1 MTRIMFMF
9 WSSNYKVDCACHKG
23 NRNCPVQKRSP
34 NAAEHLPPP
43 VLGTLIGAETRRRKA
58 RRKELEMEQQGIA
71 SDENGSQQTEE
82 IPEGP
87 AAVSDNEVKPLTL
100 LYIYSHHSLVLE
112 SDPIQHGDLQNRNYR
127 RTFLNP

>member
-1 MTRIMFMF
+1 MTRIMFVF

-58 RRKELEMEQQGIA
+58 RRKELEMEQQSIA
-71 SDENGSQQTEE
+71 LDENGSQQTEE
-82 IPEGP
+82 VPEGL
-87 AAVSDNEVKPLTL
+87 AAVSDNEVKSLPPC
-100 LYIYSHHSLVLE
+100 YICYSVLQE
-112 SDPIQHGDLQNRNYR
+112 SDPIALESSKEKLQEA
-127 RTFLNP
+127 FF

>member
-1 MTRIMFMF
+1 M
-9 WSSNYKVDCACHKG
+9 
-23 NRNCPVQKRSP
+23 QKRSP

-71 SDENGSQQTEE
+71 SDENSNQQTEE

-87 AAVSDNEVKPLTL
+87 AAVSDSEVKPLTL
-100 LYIYSHHSLVLE
+100 RNILVIQWCWNLIQYSTG
-112 SDPIQHGDLQNRNYR
+112 IF
-127 RTFLNP
+127 RTETTGGLS

>member
-1 MTRIMFMF
+1 MFVF

-58 RRKELEMEQQGIA
+58 RRKELEMEQQGVVL
-71 SDENGSQQTEE
+71 DENISQQTEE
-82 IPEGP
+82 VPEGP
-87 AAVSDNEVKPLTL
+87 AAVSDNEVELLTL
-100 LYIYSHHSLVLE
+100 CQIPLLLNVFIGGVESHQGQYCVF
-112 SDPIQHGDLQNRNYR
+112 
-127 RTFLNP
+127 RTETA

>member
-1 MTRIMFMF
+1 MTRIMFVF

-58 RRKELEMEQQGIA
+58 RRKELEMEQQGMA

-82 IPEGP
+82 VPEAP
-87 AAVSDNEVKPLTL
+87 AAVSDNEVKPLTP
-100 LYIYSHHSLVLE
+100 LYMFLSFSGVE
-112 SDPIQHGDLQNRNYR
+112 SDALQH
-127 RTFLNP
+127 

>member
-1 MTRIMFMF
+1 MFVF

-58 RRKELEMEQQGIA
+58 RRKELEMEQQSIA
-71 SDENGSQQTEE
+71 SDETSSQQTEE
-82 IPEGP
+82 VPEAP
-87 AAVSDNEVKPLTL
+87 AAASDNEVKSLGPC
-100 LYIYSHHSLVLE
+100 YICYFSMLQE
-112 SDPIQHGDLQNRNYR
+112 SDPTALESSEQKFRKP
-127 RTFLNP
+127 FLNL

>member
-1 MTRIMFMF
+1 MTRIMFVF

-58 RRKELEMEQQGIA
+58 RRKELEMEQQGVVL
-71 SDENGSQQTEE
+71 DENISQQTEE
-82 IPEGP
+82 VPEGP
-87 AAVSDNEVKPLTL
+87 AAVSDNEVELLTL
-100 LYIYSHHSLVLE
+100 CQIPLLLNVFIGGVESHQGQYCVF
-112 SDPIQHGDLQNRNYR
+112 
-127 RTFLNP
+127 RTETA

>member
-1 MTRIMFMF
+1 MIRIMFVF

-58 RRKELEMEQQGIA
+58 RRKELEMEQQSIA
-71 SDENGSQQTEE
+71 SDENSSQQTEE
-82 IPEGP
+82 VPEGP
-87 AAVSDNEVKPLTL
+87 AAVSDNEVKPLPL
-100 LYIYSHHSLVLE
+100 VIYICYHSVLQE
-112 SDPIQHGDLQNRNYR
+112 SDPIALESSEQKLQEA
-127 RTFLNP
+127 FF

>member
-1 MTRIMFMF
+1 VTRIMFVF

-58 RRKELEMEQQGIA
+58 RRKELEMEQQGVVL
-71 SDENGSQQTEE
+71 DENISQQTEE
-82 IPEGP
+82 VPEGP
-87 AAVSDNEVKPLTL
+87 AAVSDNEVELLTL
-100 LYIYSHHSLVLE
+100 CQIPLLLNVFIGGVESHQGQYCVF
-112 SDPIQHGDLQNRNYR
+112 
-127 RTFLNP
+127 RTETA

>member
-1 MTRIMFMF
+1 MFVF

-58 RRKELEMEQQGIA
+58 RRKELEMEQQ
-71 SDENGSQQTEE
+71 SVVLDENISQQTEE
-82 IPEGP
+82 VPEGP
-87 AAVSDNEVKPLTL
+87 VAVSDNEVELLTL
-100 LYIYSHHSLVLE
+100 CQIPLFWMFLLVEWNL
-112 SDPIQHGDLQNRNYR
+112 IGDSTVSSEQKLPE
-127 RTFLNP
+127 TFLKP